1 MDRLLRGAF
10 CLQLDVNSLYA
21 PWVQVKLEETKTISQ
36 FFSKKQ
42 VCIPKEPELE
52 ETPTT
57 EELQECSATKSEK
70 EEPENRST
78 LENTT
83 MKDEPIDNSVTEEPE
98 KDERVGSNEQK
109 RVKEEP
115 DRQEEDEEKRDYVEL
130 SGHAKPFAK
139 ELHISP
145 VKKRRKG
152 ANDKQ
157 TSKGANDKQ
166 PTLFSYFGKN

>member
-1 MDRLLRGAF
+1 M
-10 CLQLDVNSLYA
+10 
-21 PWVQVKLEETKTISQ
+21 EETKTISQ

-42 VCIPKEPELE
+42 VCKPKEPKLE

-57 EELQECSATKSEK
+57 EELQKCSATKGEK

-83 MKDEPIDNSVTEEPE
+83 MKDEPIDDSVTEEPK
-98 KDERVGSNEQK
+98 KDEPVGSNEQK
-109 RVKEEP
+109 WVKEEP
-115 DRQEEDEEKRDYVEL
+115 DRQEEDATETEDSDTKNREKRHYVEL

-139 ELHISP
+139 ETERLLISP